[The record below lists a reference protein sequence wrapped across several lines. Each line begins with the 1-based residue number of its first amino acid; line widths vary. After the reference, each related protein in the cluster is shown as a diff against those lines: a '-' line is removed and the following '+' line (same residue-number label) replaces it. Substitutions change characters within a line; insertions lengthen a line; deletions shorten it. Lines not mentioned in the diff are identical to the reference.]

1 MTPKLAL
8 GVMGYGAPTYIDARV
23 SKYIIYH

>member
-8 GVMGYGAPTYIDARV
+8 
-23 SKYIIYH
+23 